1 MKLERRPT
9 LEVEIPYT
17 EDLPSP
23 QPSPRKSVSP
33 PAERRKSSKSSSA
46 TRGALRL
53 LSDGEHGR
61 ELAAARKLVYEHL
74 ESLEPIPELSYT
86 PKARFAESTKKK
98 VLEPL
103 IRKANCLMVAG
114 GFFGDEGKG
123 KTVDAIAVH
132 PSVKLVARVN
142 SGENAGHTVIG
153 PDGTKYAFNL
163 CPSGVLTPGK
173 VNAIGPECVM
183 DPVSF
188 VEKEISQLTRDK
200 VDYKDRLLV
209 GNCHIVCPHH
219 KLLDLMN
226 SWKAPNLS
234 TIMGMGPV
242 HASKAKRKG
251 LRMDHIFGDRA
262 DSKRRLEADLFD
274 YYGTLKNLG
283 ITETQLYDR
292 AKENPKVQKHVLD
305 FIQAP
310 DKADYLFKLYDK
322 YVVENPNFPNR
333 ADVSHLLRETIRKGG
348 KVLLEGPQSYWL
360 SNAAE
365 KFWDSGTSAN
375 TCAAGMLAASRLNL
389 TGLRT
394 VVINIHKT
402 PGSSRVGSGANPVA
416 FAPQDFFAKTDA
428 KAEDFDSLALD
439 WREVSNMFFNSV
451 QANGIV
457 KPGIFTTPA
466 GGMDLGVAMAAASC
480 VHPSHSEFGVTSGR
494 PRVVGFFDCVAHAE
508 AMAAQGPYCSISAV
522 DRGDDYDEYGICI
535 AYVFHH
541 PDGKSMVSN
550 GRTFESGTIIKA
562 GDQLP
567 TQQILHFCHPIIKK
581 VKGWRDTPIYARSDW
596 WQNRKAPIEMPKAIC
611 EMLDI
616 IEQFTGAKIVS
627 IGNGARGEDIIYLK
641 RLPDEEGG
649 QKAKAKSKAKG
660 KAKSKAA
667 EAAPAKAAT
676 AKGKAKAKAKA
687 GAEATQKGKTE
698 ERRVDP
704 EDGQSYSFSE
714 LSAYYAG
721 KYKKKAIE
729 EYWESTCKP
738 AKSKSSSGRRR

>member
-1 MKLERRPT
+1 MPIARKRT
-9 LEVEIPYT
+9 LEVEVPEK

-23 QPSPRKSVSP
+23 VASPRKSVSP
-33 PAERRKSSKSSSA
+33 PAGTRTRSKSTCVTDGGKLLQASSPESA
-46 TRGALRL
+46 
-53 LSDGEHGR
+53 
-61 ELAAARKLVYEHL
+61 ELIKARKETHEKLKDI
-74 ESLEPIPELSYT
+74 PAIPELSYKPT
-86 PKARFAESTKKK
+86 AKYVESTKKSI
-98 VLEPL
+98 LDPL
-103 IRKANCLMVAG
+103 IKRANVLMVAG

-132 PSVKLVARVN
+132 PDVKMVARVN

-188 VEKEISQLTRDK
+188 VIKEISQLTRDK
-200 VDYKDRLLV
+200 VDYKDRLFV
-209 GNCHIVCPHH
+209 GNVHIVCPHH

-242 HASKAKRKG
+242 HSSKAKRKG
-251 LRMDHIFGDRA
+251 IRMDHLFNDQAEAR
-262 DSKRRLEADLFD
+262 RRLEADLFD
-274 YYGTLKNLG
+274 YFGTLKNLG
-283 ITETQLYDR
+283 ITETELHEK
-292 AKENPKVQKHVLD
+292 AKQNTKVQKHVLD
-305 FIQAP
+305 FIEAS
-310 DKADYLFKLYDK
+310 DKCQYLFDLYDK
-322 YVVENPNFPNR
+322 YVVSNAEFPAR
-333 ADVSHLLRETIRKGG
+333 ADVSHMLRQTVAKGG

-416 FAPQDFFAKTDA
+416 FVPQDFFSKTNA
-428 KAEDFDSLALD
+428 KADDFNSLELD
-439 WREVSNMFFNSV
+439 WREVSKQFFDAV
-451 QANGIV
+451 QPNGIV
-457 KPGIFTTPA
+457 EPRTITTRT
-466 GGMDLGVAMAAASC
+466 GTYDLGVAMAAASC

-508 AMAAQGPYCSISAV
+508 AMAAQGPYCSISAF
-522 DRGDDYDEYGICI
+522 DRGDDYDAYGVCI

-541 PDGKSMVSN
+541 PEGKSMTSN

-567 TQQILHFCHPIIKK
+567 TQQILHYCHPIIKK
-581 VKGWRDTPIYARSDW
+581 VEGWRETPIFARSTW
-596 WQNRKAPIEMPKAIC
+596 WSERKAPIEMPKPIC
-611 EMLDI
+611 ELLDT
-616 IEQFTGAKIVS
+616 IEHFTGAKIIS
-627 IGNGARGEDIIYLK
+627 IGNGPKGEDIIYI
-641 RLPDEEGG
+641 RRVGG
-649 QKAKAKSKAKG
+649 GKGGKAAAAPKAKAKSKAK
-660 KAKSKAA
+660 
-667 EAAPAKAAT
+667 AKAEPKNAS
-676 AKGKAKAKAKA
+676 KSEK
-687 GAEATQKGKTE
+687 
-698 ERRVDP
+698 RVDP
-704 EDGQSYSFSE
+704 EDGKAYTFEE
-714 LSAYYAG
+714 LQTYYTG
-721 KYKKKAIE
+721 KYKKKEIQA
-729 EYWESTCKP
+729 YWDNECKKAGGRKP
-738 AKSKSSSGRRR
+738 RSK